1 MNNPFKVITLSKFQ
15 YSSIKGENCDANNWD
30 ENKKE
35 QSWITIGQTNIN
47 VKINIFNDIFLCKN
61 IQNGNDQAIALM
73 DIQGLSNYDSSQ
85 NYIARFFTFAN
96 LISSTIFVISNG
108 IGEFELQYLRTS
120 IDYNKFIISKNLEA
134 PDYFATKT
142 VFLISDA
149 KAKTFEN
156 GPESGEKYLKNAL
169 ENDKTIEE
177 ADFDDYAGFFL
188 FVIHMSTRF
197 NYDEFHSFLKI
208 IFEEMFMVQKLP
220 KLPEKYC
227 NLASQGS
234 EFVNLILENLKL
246 FEEPTAYTDKHELFK
261 MLFERTETFLHD
273 PKVEK
278 KLNSIDNT
286 CVERYGGT
294 SYKISDKNIILDNF
308 KNCKPGISGK
318 LNFSS
323 SNIEIDGESESE
335 SENEKEEASRQ
346 FVNPKNLTNNKE
358 ILKNIFENSKKR
370 RIVNSNFETSEE
382 NLGEKLAK
390 TTAIEGKDEK
400 FYFHIPR
407 SVRFGFIEEKQGEF
421 YFKNYCKKEKL
432 ELLEHR

>member
-1 MNNPFKVITLSKFQ
+1 MSNPFKVITLSKFQ

-35 QSWITIGQTNIN
+35 QSWITVGQTNLN

-85 NYIARFFTFAN
+85 NFVARFFTFAT
-96 LISSTIFVISNG
+96 LISSTFFVISNG

-134 PDYFATKT
+134 PNYFMTKT
-142 VFLISDA
+142 AFFVSDA
-149 KAKTFEN
+149 KAETFEN
-156 GPESGEKYLKNAL
+156 GLEGGDKYLENAL
-169 ENDKTIEE
+169 KNDKTIEK
-177 ADFDDYAGFFL
+177 ADLDKNSRFL
-188 FVIHMSTRF
+188 FVVYKSMLSNDELCSFIKF
-197 NYDEFHSFLKI
+197 N
-208 IFEEMFMVQKLP
+208 FEKMFMEQKLP
-220 KLPEKYC
+220 KLPEKYR
-227 NLASQGS
+227 NLTTQGS
-234 EFVNLILENLKL
+234 KFVNFILENLKL

-261 MLFERTETFLHD
+261 MLFERKETFLHD

-286 CVERYGGT
+286 CVERYVGT
-294 SYKISDKNIILDNF
+294 SYKISGKYVNMDNF
-308 KNCKPGISGK
+308 KNCQPGIFGK

-346 FVNPKNLTNNKE
+346 FVNPINLANNKE
-358 ILKNIFENSKKR
+358 ISKNIFENSKKR
-370 RIVNSNFETSEE
+370 RIVNSIFEISEE

-390 TTAIEGKDEK
+390 VAVVDEKEGK
-400 FYFHIPR
+400 FYSDIPR
-407 SVRFGFIEEKQGEF
+407 SVRFDLIEEKQGEF
-421 YFKNYCKKEKL
+421 Y
-432 ELLEHR
+432 LLKIIARKWS